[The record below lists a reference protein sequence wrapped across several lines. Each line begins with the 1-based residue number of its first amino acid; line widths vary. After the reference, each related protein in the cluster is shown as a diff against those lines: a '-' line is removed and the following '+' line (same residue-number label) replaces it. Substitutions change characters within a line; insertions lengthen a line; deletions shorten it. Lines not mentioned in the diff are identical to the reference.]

1 MAKVETTKQI
11 QKVELA
17 PYQEEFQKSLLDSVD
32 AYMDAPI
39 QVVDQAAYIADRPEE
54 YATAEALAKE
64 GIGAYQPYLDQADE
78 YTKMAADY
86 AKQQGDMALLAQGQF
101 DPSGISQFM
110 NPYEA
115 LVLDP
120 ALERMREQQL
130 MSEQQLRAQAAQQG
144 AFGGSRAALQ
154 QQMAAR
160 NYERD
165 RMEMIGKMKYQGFTT
180 ASDMAMKAFQ
190 DEKDRQ
196 LGIASL
202 LGQTGTQMGQAGVMS
217 SQLAEQAQGLGL
229 QDVSTL
235 QQLGASQMAYDQAL
249 LDAEKATKQAE
260 LAAPAQKLAFG
271 ADVFAGQ
278 PTTPTTYTTSTA
290 PATGADKG
298 SQYLGTGIALIGAG
312 RTYGNPFSYAGGGT
326 P

>member
-1 MAKVETTKQI
+1 MAKMDVTKTI
-11 QKVELA
+11 QTVEL
-17 PYQEEFQKSLLDSVD
+17 PEYQQDFQSGLLDSVE

-39 QVVDQAAYIADRPEE
+39 EVVDQAAYIADRPEE
-54 YATAEALAKE
+54 YAEAEKLAKE
-64 GIGAYQPYLDQADE
+64 GIGAYQPYLDQADD
-78 YTKMAADY
+78 YTQLAADY
-86 AKQQGDMALLAQGQF
+86 AKQQGDMALRAQGQF
-101 DPSGISQFM
+101 DPSGIDRFM

-115 LVLDP
+115 LILDP
-120 ALERMREQQL
+120 ALERIREQQL
-130 MSEQQLRAQAAQQG
+130 MSEQQLRSQAAQQG

-160 NYERD
+160 DYERD

-180 ASDMAMKAFQ
+180 ASDMAMKAFE
-190 DEKDRQ
+190 DEKQRQ

-217 SQLAEQAQGLGL
+217 AQLADQAQALGL

-235 QQLGASQMAYDQAL
+235 QQLGASQMAYDQSI
-249 LDAEKATKQAE
+249 LDAQLATEQAK

-278 PTTPTTYTTSTA
+278 PTTPTTFTTQMT
-290 PATGADKG
+290 PATGADKS
-298 SQYLGTGIALIGAG
+298 SQLLGAGIALIGAG
-312 RTYGNPFSYAGGGT
+312 RTYGNPFSYAGGS

>member
-54 YATAEALAKE
+54 YAQAEALAKE

-130 MSEQQLRAQAAQQG
+130 ISEQQLRAQAAQQG

-160 NYERD
+160 DYERD

-249 LDAEKATKQAE
+249 LDAQKATKQAE

-298 SQYLGTGIALIGAG
+298 SQYLGAGIALIGAN
-312 RTYGNPFSYAGGGT
+312 RTYGNPFSYAGGT

>member
-1 MAKVETTKQI
+1 MAKMDVTKTI
-11 QKVELA
+11 QTVEL
-17 PYQEEFQKSLLDSVD
+17 PEYQQDFQRKLLDSTE
-32 AYMDAPI
+32 AYMNAPI
-39 QVVDQAAYIADRPEE
+39 EVLEERDYIAERPELLTQADE
-54 YATAEALAKE
+54 LAQA

-78 YTKMAADY
+78 YTALAADY
-86 AKQQGDMALLAQGQF
+86 AKQQADMAKQAGGRF

-120 ALERMREQQL
+120 ALERIREQQL

-160 NYERD
+160 DYERD
-165 RMEMIGKMKYQGFTT
+165 RMEMIGKMKYDGFTT

-217 SQLAEQAQGLGL
+217 ADMAERAQTLGL

-235 QQLGASQMAYDQAL
+235 RQLGMDQMNYDQSL
-249 LDAEKATKQAE
+249 LDADRTTA
-260 LAAPAQKLAFG
+260 LARLNAPVQKLAFG

-278 PTTPTTYTTSTA
+278 PTTPTTMTTQMTPS
-290 PATGADKG
+290 TGADKS
-298 SQYLGTGIALIGAG
+298 SQFLGTGIALIGAG
-312 RTYGNPFSYAGGGT
+312 RTYGNPFSYAGGGG
-326 P
+326 